1 MFRWKLNKRT
11 KRVAQ
16 EYVRGSV
23 RKQLTKE
30 DHIKK
35 WVSGEGNFDKQ
46 KYLSVWEDYRR
57 EYGDKILVEVLK
69 AMAISNSVVDV
80 NHILQYNMAMP
91 QAVIET
97 GPVYSLLAKT
107 FNLNLA
113 NLLLEDSGL
122 DEKTKQETLARVVA
136 REFPLKSER
145 TPVIPQA
152 PAQPERPLL
161 PTNTR
166 TIKRGE

>member
-1 MFRWKLNKRT
+1 MFKWKLNKRT
-11 KRVAQ
+11 KRIAE
-16 EYVRGSV
+16 EYIKGSV

-46 KYLSVWEDYRR
+46 QYLEVWEGYRK
-57 EYGDKILVEVLK
+57 EYGDKLLREVLK

-97 GPVYSLLAKT
+97 GPVYSVIAKT
-107 FNLNLA
+107 FNLNVA
-113 NLLLEDSGL
+113 NLLLEDTGL
-122 DEKTKQETLARVVA
+122 DDKTKQEALSRVVA
-136 REFPLKSER
+136 KEFPLKHER
-145 TPVIPQA
+145 TPIVQA
-152 PAQPERPLL
+152 PPAPPERPLL
-161 PTNTR
+161 PTNR